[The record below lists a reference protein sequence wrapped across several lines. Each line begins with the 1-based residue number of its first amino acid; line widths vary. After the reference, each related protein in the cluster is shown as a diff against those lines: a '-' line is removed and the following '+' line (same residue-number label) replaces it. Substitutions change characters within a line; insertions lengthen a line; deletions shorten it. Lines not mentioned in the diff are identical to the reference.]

1 MGRGEVRQGDRA
13 DQPLHGRDRRPR
25 SRRGRDDVDAAVKA
39 AQGAFEA
46 WGFGPPAARR
56 EVLTKAADLLQERAE
71 EISGIVTEETGGTFG
86 WGMFNCQLASGML
99 REAGAQAYA
108 AVGQVI
114 PSDIPGATAIARRLP
129 AGVVVGIAPWNAPVI
144 LGTRAIA
151 TPLAYGNTV
160 ILKGSELCPRTHA
173 QIVRCVQ
180 DAGAPEGVVNY
191 LTNDPGDAAEV
202 VEALI
207 AHPGTRRINF
217 TGSTKVGQDH
227 RREVRR
233 QPEAKCLLELGGK
246 APMIVMADA
255 DLDEAVNAAN
265 FGAFMH
271 SGQICMATERI
282 IVDSK
287 VAGEFTDGLVK
298 KASAMTVGDP
308 TNPETMIGPLINKAS
323 VEHVTE
329 LVEDAKS
336 KGAEVATGG
345 EAEGPC
351 FHPTVLTKVTPE
363 MRVYSEESFGPIVA
377 DPRIRRHRRRDQD
390 RERHQLRALGR
401 GVQLRHPDRARRRQ
415 ADRERDLPRQPG
427 DRPRRGADAVRR
439 RQGERLGPVR
449 RQRGARGVHRPP
461 LDHGHEPAGPLPDLM
476 KAARRLIELAQSEG
490 VDRVFGNPGTTELPF
505 MDELAKVPEFH
516 YYLGLHE
523 GTAVSMADGYARATR
538 RPSFLNLHIAAGLPT
553 AWRTCSTPGGPAPRW
568 WSPSASR
575 TAAT

>member
-1 MGRGEVRQGDRA
+1 M
-13 DQPLHGRDRRPR
+13 
-25 SRRGRDDVDAAVKA
+25 KA
-39 AQGAFEA
+39 AQEAFEA

-56 EVLTKAADLLQERAE
+56 EVLTKAADLLSERAE
-71 EISGIVTEETGGTFG
+71 QIAAIVTEETGGTFG

-180 DAGAPEGVVNY
+180 DAGAPEGVINY
-191 LTNDPGDAAEV
+191 LTNDPGDAPEV

-217 TGSTKVGQDH
+217 TGSTRVGRIIAETCGRH
-227 RREVRR
+227 LK
-233 QPEAKCLLELGGK
+233 KCLLELGGK

-255 DLDEAVNAAN
+255 DIDEAVNAAN

-282 IVDSK
+282 IVDGK
-287 VAGEFTDGLVK
+287 VADEFTEGLVK

-308 TNPETMIGPLINKAS
+308 TNPETMIGPLINKAHL
-323 VEHVTE
+323 ERVTE

-336 KGAEVATGG
+336 KGAEVEDRRRGRWPLLPPHRADQGDAGDAGVLGG
-345 EAEGPC
+345 
-351 FHPTVLTKVTPE
+351 
-363 MRVYSEESFGPIVA
+363 IVRADRA
-377 DPRIRRHRRRDQD
+377 DPRRTTDIEDAIRTANDTNYGLSGAVFSSD
-390 RERHQLRALGR
+390 IPTALD
-401 GVQLRHPDRARRRQ
+401 VARRIESGICHVNLATVHDEAQMPFGGVKESGWGRFGGS
-415 ADRERDLPRQPG
+415 AALEEFTDLHWTMVMSQPG
-427 DRPRRGADAVRR
+427 
-439 RQGERLGPVR
+439 
-449 RQRGARGVHRPP
+449 
-461 LDHGHEPAGPLPDLM
+461 
-476 KAARRLIELAQSEG
+476 
-490 VDRVFGNPGTTELPF
+490 
-505 MDELAKVPEFH
+505 H
-516 YYLGLHE
+516 Y
-523 GTAVSMADGYARATR
+523 
-538 RPSFLNLHIAAGLPT
+538 PI
-553 AWRTCSTPGGPAPRW
+553 
-568 WSPSASR
+568 
-575 TAAT
+575 

>member
-1 MGRGEVRQGDRA
+1 MAVAVEQQQKLLIGGEWVDAKSGREVEQTNPYTEDVVGRA
-13 DQPLHGRDRRPR
+13 AAAAPE
-25 SRRGRDDVDAAVKA
+25 DVDAAVEA

-71 EISGIVTEETGGTFG
+71 EISAIVTEETGGTFG

-99 REAGAQAYA
+99 REAGAQAYG

-217 TGSTKVGQDH
+217 TGSTRVGRIIAEKCGAH
-227 RREVRR
+227 LTR
-233 QPEAKCLLELGGK
+233 CLLELGGK

-255 DLDEAVNAAN
+255 DLGEAVNAAN

-287 VAGEFTDGLVK
+287 VAEEFTDGLVK

-308 TNPETMIGPLINKAS
+308 SNPETMIGPLINKAS

-329 LVEDAKS
+329 LVEDAKA
-336 KGAEVATGG
+336 KGAEVKTGG

-363 MRVYSEESFGPIVA
+363 MRVYSEESFGPIVPILTYDDVEDA
-377 DPRIRRHRRRDQD
+377 IRTANDTNYGLSGAVFSSD
-390 RERHQLRALGR
+390 IPTALD
-401 GVQLRHPDRARRRQ
+401 VARRIESGICHVNLATVHDEAQMPFGGVKESGWGRFGGS
-415 ADRERDLPRQPG
+415 AALEEFTDLHWTMVMSQPG
-427 DRPRRGADAVRR
+427 
-439 RQGERLGPVR
+439 
-449 RQRGARGVHRPP
+449 
-461 LDHGHEPAGPLPDLM
+461 
-476 KAARRLIELAQSEG
+476 
-490 VDRVFGNPGTTELPF
+490 
-505 MDELAKVPEFH
+505 H
-516 YYLGLHE
+516 Y
-523 GTAVSMADGYARATR
+523 
-538 RPSFLNLHIAAGLPT
+538 PI
-553 AWRTCSTPGGPAPRW
+553 
-568 WSPSASR
+568 
-575 TAAT
+575 